1 MATQTQTIERHEIE
15 LVELPARPAR
25 TDSVNESTG
34 PAENAPPTSE
44 KFDRATLMRL
54 MSAGFCFFVAGVN
67 DGSAGPLIPYFMRQY
82 GINTT
87 TVSAM

>member
-15 LVELPARPAR
+15 LVQLPDRPAR
-25 TDSVNESTG
+25 TSSVTEGTG
-34 PAENAPPTSE
+34 PVEDAPPSE
-44 KFDRATLMRL
+44 PKFDRATLIKL

-67 DGSAGPLIPYFMRQY
+67 DGSTGPLVPYFMRQY